1 MMLLFW
7 IVCVLMVIVAALALI
22 LPLSRTKTLSGY
34 TRDQLNKDLYQ
45 DRIEELKNDEEQ
57 GILSEKQDFIEEMQ
71 RGLLDDV
78 VDDKAEFNKSN
89 SPLIWGVGVLFLI
102 LFSVGVYSS
111 LGAKSKVEDWHR
123 AYDRLPQLSDLI
135 MNEQSKAT
143 EQDIQD
149 FKLALTTKMQR
160 EPDNAMGWLLLGRLN
175 VALGDSNSALIAMER
190 AYRLE
195 PGNSAVVTGY
205 AQGLLMSGDPIKVEK
220 SKRILALLVERKP
233 DDIEVLSTYAFMALE
248 NGDYELA
255 IERWQRMLPLLEG
268 QPDRIEMIKGS
279 ISYAKKQIALQ
290 QGSAAGDSPEGTS
303 VQPSVPQLEPQPE
316 SQAAGA
322 EQITVTLEANDV
334 AAVSQGYVYLFAQA
348 VDGPKVPLA
357 VVKLDQPQLPLTVS
371 LSDSNA
377 MMPEMTLSQFSTVK
391 ISAKFSLD
399 ASVTTPDDDFTS
411 NDVVVAENDPRSIRL
426 TINN

>member
-7 IVCVLMVIVAALALI
+7 IVCVLMVTVAAMALI

-45 DRIEELKNDEEQ
+45 DRIEELKSDEEQ

-78 VDDKAEFNKSN
+78 VDDKADFNKSN

-111 LGAKSKVEDWHR
+111 LGAKSKVEAWQNV
-123 AYDRLPQLSDLI
+123 YGRLSELTELI
-135 MNEQSKAT
+135 MNQQSKAT
-143 EQDIQD
+143 EQDIKD
-149 FKLALTTKMQR
+149 YKLALSTKMQR

-175 VALGDSNSALIAMER
+175 VALGDANSALIAMDR

-205 AQGLLMSGDPIKVEK
+205 AQGLLMSGDPIKVAK
-220 SKRILALLVERKP
+220 SKRILALLIEKKP
-233 DDIEVLSTYAFMALE
+233 NDIEVLSTYAFIALE
-248 NGDYELA
+248 NEDYQLA
-255 IERWQRMLPLLEG
+255 IERWLRMLPLLEG
-268 QPDRIEMIKGS
+268 QPDRIEMIEGS
-279 ISYAKKQIALQ
+279 INYAKKQLAQQ
-290 QGSAAGDSPEGTS
+290 QGAAAGSAPKVTDTSPPA
-303 VQPSVPQLEPQPE
+303 QQLETQPQG
-316 SQAAGA
+316 AGA
-322 EQITVTLEANDV
+322 ELITVTLDANDA

-348 VDGPKVPLA
+348 VEGPKVPLA
-357 VVKLDQPQLPLTVS
+357 VVKLNQPQLPLIVS
-371 LSDSNA
+371 LSDSNS
-377 MMPEMTLSQFSTVK
+377 MMPEMTLSQFPVVK

-411 NDVVVAENDPRSIRL
+411 NDVIVAEKDPRTIRL
-426 TINN
+426 IINN